1 MPTILRWNGY
11 RFYFF
16 SNERDEPPHVIVD
29 KAGRSA
35 KFWLNPVRLA
45 TNHGFRS
52 SELNEIRVKA
62 SEHEANFLRVW
73 YEHVDRNR

>member
-16 SNERDEPPHVIVD
+16 SNERDEPPHIHVD

-35 KFWLNPVRLA
+35 KFWLTPVKIA
-45 TNHGFRS
+45 INYGYAEH
-52 SELNEIRVKA
+52 ELNQIRGKIYEQETSFLKA
-62 SEHEANFLRVW
+62 WHEHL
-73 YEHVDRNR
+73 DR